1 MSNAATHTLIRE
13 LAQQIAEIKTRFE
26 RSDARAELEDAR
38 HKAIE
43 EGINSLNLKF
53 DILSIE
59 GVEGIKRGGDVKQR
73 KTAKRIAEEDAAS
86 IAGDA
91 NTEEAAAVKKPSR
104 GKPRKPAAGI
114 QEDPVN
120 IIGEEQ
126 TATAAAERLKEP
138 NLVVGDNAEE
148 QGGDDLSESLPAVV
162 QPSAALKK
170 RIGAGSKIRVK
181 QPNALKSLDKFNY
194 FKKEF
199 ATNAAAFDEFLT
211 AAVKKQIETEHA
223 AKWGAMSKESDIK
236 KDRIRQYYEYVK
248 INFDSQLQS
257 MRDRFNATRVKDN
270 AQLNEIEDQD

>member
-13 LAQQIAEIKTRFE
+13 LAQQIAEIKTRLE
-26 RSDARAELEDAR
+26 RSDARSELEDAR

-86 IAGDA
+86 IAGDN
-91 NTEEAAAVKKPSR
+91 NTEEVTAAVKRPSR

-114 QEDPVN
+114 QEDPVK
-120 IIGEEQ
+120 IIGEE
-126 TATAAAERLKEP
+126 L
-138 NLVVGDNAEE
+138 VGDNAEE
-148 QGGDDLSESLPAVV
+148 QGGDDLSDTQQTSEALPAVV
-162 QPSAALKK
+162 QPSAAVKK
-170 RIGAGSKIRVK
+170 RSSAGSKIRVK

-248 INFDSQLQS
+248 TNFDSQLQS

>member
-1 MSNAATHTLIRE
+1 MSNTATHTLIRE
-13 LAQQIAEIKTRFE
+13 LAQQIAEIKADI
-26 RSDARAELEDAR
+26 SNIILPNQ
-38 HKAIE
+38 KAIE

-86 IAGDA
+86 IVGD
-91 NTEEAAAVKKPSR
+91 NTEESAVVKRPSR
-104 GKPRKPAAGI
+104 GKPRKPAASV

-120 IIGEEQ
+120 IISNAQ
-126 TATAAAERLKEP
+126 TAGRLKEP

-148 QGGDDLSESLPAVV
+148 QVGDDLSDTQPTIESLPAVV
-162 QPSAALKK
+162 QPSAAVKK
-170 RIGAGSKIRVK
+170 RSSAGSKIRVK

-211 AAVKKQIETEHA
+211 AAVKKQIDSDHA
-223 AKWGAMSKESDIK
+223 AKWAAMSKESDIK

-248 INFDSQLQS
+248 TNFDSQLQS